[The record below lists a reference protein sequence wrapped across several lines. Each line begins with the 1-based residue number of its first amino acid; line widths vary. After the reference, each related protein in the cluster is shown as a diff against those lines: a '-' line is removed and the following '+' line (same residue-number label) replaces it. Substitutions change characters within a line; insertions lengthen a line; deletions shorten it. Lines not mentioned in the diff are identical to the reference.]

1 MGICEDESRKSR
13 SDLLPDKLVAVHWH
27 FPNLVSVAVQGTV
40 LPPDTLDI
48 LVSLPSLRTLDL
60 GAHTTFPLSSLLNF
74 IRAAPSLHNL
84 RPPPPRLVWR
94 KGFGLED
101 AKALIGACVEKG
113 VAVAGTIRKRC
124 AAALLVDQ
132 RLMTAA
138 AEGCVSIDLSREQ
151 DEHNLLFKQS
161 RELSQLWL
169 CAGKVLDHDE
179 GVVDPVSAMKDALW
193 RKSRG
198 WSRCRDCEDEIQ
210 DYLTRLQ
217 AFWEVRKAKISLF

>member
-48 LVSLPSLRTLDL
+48 RVSLPSLRTLDL

-101 AKALIGACVEKG
+101 AKALIGA
-113 VAVAGTIRKRC
+113 KRC

-169 CAGKVLDHDE
+169 DTANYVWNECAGKVLDHDE

-217 AFWEVRKAKISLF
+217 AFWEVRKAKISLI